1 MLEGLMSTQQV
12 YREFRH
18 NLVTMVQNIF
28 KYDIVCQQIILNKA
42 LGIEHAR
49 IEFESNTHDNM
60 YKRRDW
66 ST

>member
-1 MLEGLMSTQQV
+1 MSTQQV

-18 NLVTMVQNIF
+18 NLVTMVQNMF
-28 KYDIVCQQIILNKA
+28 KYDIVRQQIILKKA

-49 IEFESNTHDNM
+49 IEFESLSYTRV
-60 YKRRDW
+60 KRRDW